1 MIGRFA
7 VAVVLLAIGA
17 FTSSGAIAQQ
27 LYAASVR
34 SLASTGAEGIAGGLY
49 TVNLATGSATFVA
62 PIKINGVTPI
72 GVTGLA
78 SHPATGVFYGIT
90 SPLNPGVPQSLVTL
104 DANTGKATLIGGLK
118 FEGSDIAFNRA
129 GILYTWLPATSQLG
143 LVNLETGAV
152 TPIGPQGLPSS
163 PAGLAIDAN
172 GVAYITPK
180 GAAGTLDTVDIG
192 TGVLKTGPPLTGAPF
207 PSVINSMTFTP
218 SGLLLA
224 VNSNA
229 GAPADTR
236 LVTINTATGAVSNIG
251 TLPHDSDALT
261 FATGPSRGGG
271 PPLLSGQSLALVVLG
286 VIALILGLV
295 GFLVGRR
302 PKPRD
307 AP

>member
-1 MIGRFA
+1 MMGRIGI
-7 VAVVLLAIGA
+7 AVVVLAVGA
-17 FTSSGAIAQQ
+17 LTSTAAIAQQ
-27 LYAASVR
+27 LYVASVR
-34 SLASTGAEGIAGGLY
+34 SLANTGAEGLAGALY

-62 PIKINGVTPI
+62 PIKINGTTPI
-72 GVTGLA
+72 GVTGMA
-78 SHPATGVFYGIT
+78 AHPATGVFYGIT
-90 SPLNPGVPQSLVTL
+90 SPLNPGVPQSLVTIEPT
-104 DANTGKATLIGGLK
+104 TGKATLIGGLK

-129 GILYTWLPATSQLG
+129 GILYTWLPSSSQLG
-143 LVNLETGAV
+143 LVNLETGTV

-172 GVAYITPK
+172 GIAYITPK
-180 GAAGTLDTVDIG
+180 GAAGTLDTVDVGSGI
-192 TGVLKTGPPLTGAPF
+192 LKTGPPLTGAPF

-251 TLPHDSDALT
+251 TLPQDSDALT
-261 FATGPSRGGG
+261 FATGPSRPGTVAS
-271 PPLLSGQSLALVVLG
+271 LSGQSLALIVLG
-286 VIALILGLV
+286 VIALILGLI

-302 PKPRD
+302 PKPR
-307 AP
+307 